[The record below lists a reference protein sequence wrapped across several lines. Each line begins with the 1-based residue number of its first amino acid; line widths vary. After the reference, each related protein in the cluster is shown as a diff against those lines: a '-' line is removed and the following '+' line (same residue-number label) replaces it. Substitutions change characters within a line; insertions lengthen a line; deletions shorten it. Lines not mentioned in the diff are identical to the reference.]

1 MEDKFNMTKE
11 QNIFLAKKEIK
22 ENIYNALKLE
32 GSNATFLQTKKIL
45 EGIND
50 SEVSL
55 DDIQIILN
63 LKNAWKYVLENLDKD
78 INLEFI
84 CQINSRVSK
93 NESLDPGI
101 IRYGSVGVT
110 LKNKER
116 YIPEI
121 PDIQKVSEEI
131 KEINLIKNPTEK
143 ALKYYLYGMR
153 SQLFWDGNK
162 RTSNLVA
169 NSILIREGKGIISVN
184 IDKLDE
190 FQTKLSKFYK
200 SNNYDDLTN
209 FIYNNAIK
217 GLNIDKDLEK
227 KHKSFFIKEELE
239 R

>member
-1 MEDKFNMTKE
+1 MEDKFNMSKE

-50 SEVSL
+50 SAVSL

-93 NESLDPGI
+93 NESLDP
-101 IRYGSVGVT
+101 
-110 LKNKER
+110 
-116 YIPEI
+116 EI

-131 KEINLIKNPTEK
+131 REINLIKNTTEK

-190 FQTKLSKFYK
+190 FQTKLSKFYE
-200 SNNYDDLTN
+200 SNNYDDLMN

-227 KHKSFFIKEELE
+227 KHKSLFIKDNI
-239 R
+239 

>member
-1 MEDKFNMTKE
+1 MEDKFNMSKE

-50 SEVSL
+50 SAVSL

-93 NESLDPGI
+93 NESLDP
-101 IRYGSVGVT
+101 
-110 LKNKER
+110 
-116 YIPEI
+116 EI

-131 KEINLIKNPTEK
+131 REINLIKNTTEK

-190 FQTKLSKFYK
+190 FQTKLSKFYE
-200 SNNYDDLTN
+200 SNNYDDLIN

-227 KHKSFFIKEELE
+227 KHKSLFIKDNI
-239 R
+239 